1 MRCSEDRT
9 LDNARLALMQ
19 PAWQKKKMNHGDTEA
34 RLYYRAAMRILF
46 SAQKKE

>member
-1 MRCSEDRT
+1 LAEEEDEPR
-9 LDNARLALMQ
+9 R
-19 PAWQKKKMNHGDTEA
+19 HGGTEA